1 MAKIRVLLADDHAVL
16 RAGLKLLLSAQPDIE
31 VVGEAADGGEAM
43 AKARALRPDVVLMDL
58 TMPGIGGSEA
68 TGRIKAENP
77 GIKVLVLTMHDDPS
91 YLRQLLTAGAS
102 GYVVKKSADS
112 DLLSAVRAAHRGEV
126 FLDSSLVGDL
136 VDEVIRPAGR
146 RQPRDAYETLSDRER
161 EVLKWVA
168 HGHTNQEIAEKLSLS
183 VKTIE
188 TYRARLAEK
197 LGLRGRAELVRFA
210 IERGLLRHSD

>member
-43 AKARALRPDVVLMDL
+43 AKARELRPDVILMDL

-68 TGRIKAENP
+68 TGRIKDENP

-91 YLRQLLTAGAS
+91 YLRQLLKAGAS
-102 GYVVKKSADS
+102 GYVVKKSADV
-112 DLLSAVRAAHRGEV
+112 DLLSAIRAAYRGEV
-126 FLDSSLVGDL
+126 FLDSSLAGGL
-136 VDEVIRPAGR
+136 VDEVIRPAGPR
-146 RQPRDAYETLSDRER
+146 RPRDAYETLSDRER

-168 HGHTNQEIAEKLSLS
+168 RGHTNQEIAEKLFLS

-188 TYRARLAEK
+188 TYRARLVEK
-197 LGLRGRAELVRFA
+197 LGLRGRAALVRFA
-210 IERGLLRHSD
+210 MERGLLQQTD

>member
-43 AKARALRPDVVLMDL
+43 AKARELRPDVILMDL

-68 TGRIKAENP
+68 TGRIKDENP

-91 YLRQLLTAGAS
+91 YLRQLLIAGAS
-102 GYVVKKSADS
+102 GYVVKKSADA
-112 DLLSAVRAAHRGEV
+112 DLLSAIRAAYRGEV
-126 FLDSSLVGDL
+126 FLDSSLAGGL
-136 VDEVIRPAGR
+136 VDEVIRPAGPR
-146 RQPRDAYETLSDRER
+146 RPRDAYETLSDRER

-168 HGHTNQEIAEKLSLS
+168 RGHTNQEIAEKLFLS

-188 TYRARLAEK
+188 TYRARLVEK
-197 LGLRGRAELVRFA
+197 LGLRGRAALVRFA
-210 IERGLLRHSD
+210 MERGLLQQTD

>member
-16 RAGLKLLLSAQPDIE
+16 RTGLKLLLSAQSDIE

-58 TMPGIGGSEA
+58 TMPGIGGLEA
-68 TGRIKAENP
+68 TGRIKDESP

-91 YLRQLLTAGAS
+91 YLRQLLKAGAS
-102 GYVVKKSADS
+102 GYVVKKSADV
-112 DLLSAVRAAHRGEV
+112 DLLSAIRAAHRGEV
-126 FLDSSLVGDL
+126 FLDSSLAGGL
-136 VDEVIRPAGR
+136 VDEVIRPAGPR
-146 RQPRDAYETLSDRER
+146 RPRDAYETLSDRER

-168 HGHTNQEIAEKLSLS
+168 RGHTNQEIAEKLFLS

-188 TYRARLAEK
+188 TYRARLVEK
-197 LGLRGRAELVRFA
+197 LGLRGRAALVRFA
-210 IERGLLRHSD
+210 MERGLLQQTD

>member
-16 RAGLKLLLSAQPDIE
+16 RTGLKLLLSAQPDIE

-43 AKARALRPDVVLMDL
+43 AKARALRPDVILMDL

-68 TGRIKAENP
+68 TGRIKDESP

-91 YLRQLLTAGAS
+91 YLRQLLKAGAS
-102 GYVVKKSADS
+102 GYILKKSADA
-112 DLLSAVRAAHRGEV
+112 DLLSAIRAAHRGEV
-126 FLDSSLVGDL
+126 FLDSSLAAGL
-136 VDEVIRPAGR
+136 VDEVIRPAGPR
-146 RQPRDAYETLSDRER
+146 RPRDAYETLSDRER

-168 HGHTNQEIAEKLSLS
+168 RGHTNQEIAEKLFLS

-188 TYRARLAEK
+188 TYRARVAEK

-210 IERGLLRHSD
+210 MERGLLQHID

>member
-16 RAGLKLLLSAQPDIE
+16 RTGLKLLLSSQPDIE

-43 AKARALRPDVVLMDL
+43 AKARTLRPDVVLMDL

-68 TGRIKAENP
+68 TGRIKDESP

-91 YLRQLLTAGAS
+91 YLRQLLKAGAS
-102 GYVVKKSADS
+102 GYILKKSADA
-112 DLLSAVRAAHRGEV
+112 DLLSAIRAAHRGEV
-126 FLDSSLVGDL
+126 FLDSSLAAGL
-136 VDEVIRPAGR
+136 VDEVIRPAGPR
-146 RQPRDAYETLSDRER
+146 RPRDAYETLSDRER

-168 HGHTNQEIAEKLSLS
+168 RGHTNQEIADKLFLS

-188 TYRARLAEK
+188 TYRARVAEK

-210 IERGLLRHSD
+210 MERGLLQRID

>member
-1 MAKIRVLLADDHAVL
+1 MAKIRILLADDHAVL
-16 RAGLKLLLSAQPDIE
+16 RTGLKLLLSAQPDIE

-43 AKARALRPDVVLMDL
+43 AKARALRPDVILMDL

-68 TGRIKAENP
+68 TGRIKDESP

-91 YLRQLLTAGAS
+91 YLRQLLNAGAS
-102 GYVVKKSADS
+102 GYVLKKSADA
-112 DLLSAVRAAHRGEV
+112 DLLSAIRAAHRGEV
-126 FLDSSLVGDL
+126 FLDSSLAGGL
-136 VDEVIRPAGR
+136 VDEAIRPAGPR
-146 RQPRDAYETLSDRER
+146 RPRDAYEMLSDRER

-168 HGHTNQEIAEKLSLS
+168 RGHTNQEIAEKLFLS

-197 LGLRGRAELVRFA
+197 LGLHGRAELVRFA
-210 IERGLLRHSD
+210 MERGLLQQID

>member
-43 AKARALRPDVVLMDL
+43 AKARALRPDVVLMDV
-58 TMPGIGGSEA
+58 TMPGIGGLEA
-68 TGRIKAENP
+68 TGRIKDENP

-91 YLRQLLTAGAS
+91 YLRQLLKAGAS
-102 GYVVKKSADS
+102 GYVVKKSADA
-112 DLLSAVRAAHRGEV
+112 DLLSAIRAAHRGEV
-126 FLDSSLVGDL
+126 FLDSSLAGGL
-136 VDEVIRPAGR
+136 VDEVIRPAGPR
-146 RQPRDAYETLSDRER
+146 RPRDAYETLSDRER

-168 HGHTNQEIAEKLSLS
+168 RGHTNQEIAEKLFLS

-188 TYRARLAEK
+188 TYRARLVEK
-197 LGLRGRAELVRFA
+197 LGLRGRAALVRFA
-210 IERGLLRHSD
+210 MERGLLQQTD

>member
-16 RAGLKLLLSAQPDIE
+16 RTGLKLLLSAQPDIE
-31 VVGEAADGGEAM
+31 VVGEAVDGGEAM

-68 TGRIKAENP
+68 TGRIKDESP

-91 YLRQLLTAGAS
+91 YLRQLLKAGAS
-102 GYVVKKSADS
+102 GYILKKSADA
-112 DLLSAVRAAHRGEV
+112 DLLSAIRAAHRGEV
-126 FLDSSLVGDL
+126 FLDSSLAAGL
-136 VDEVIRPAGR
+136 VDEVIRPAGPR
-146 RQPRDAYETLSDRER
+146 RPRDAYETLSDRER

-168 HGHTNQEIAEKLSLS
+168 RGHTNQEIAEKLFLS

-188 TYRARLAEK
+188 TYRARVAEK

-210 IERGLLRHSD
+210 MERGLLQHID

>member
-43 AKARALRPDVVLMDL
+43 AKARELRPDVILMDL

-68 TGRIKAENP
+68 TGRIKDENP

-91 YLRQLLTAGAS
+91 YLRQLLKAGAS
-102 GYVVKKSADS
+102 GYVVKKSADV
-112 DLLSAVRAAHRGEV
+112 DLLSAIRAAYRGEV
-126 FLDSSLVGDL
+126 FLDSSLAGGL
-136 VDEVIRPAGR
+136 VDEVIRPAGPR
-146 RQPRDAYETLSDRER
+146 RPRDAYETVSDRER

-168 HGHTNQEIAEKLSLS
+168 RGHTNQEIAEKLFLS

-188 TYRARLAEK
+188 TYRARLVEK
-197 LGLRGRAELVRFA
+197 LGLRGRAALVRFA
-210 IERGLLRHSD
+210 MERGLLQQTD

>member
-1 MAKIRVLLADDHAVL
+1 MAKIRILLADDHAVL

-43 AKARALRPDVVLMDL
+43 AKARALRPDVILMDL
-58 TMPGIGGSEA
+58 TMPGIGGLEA
-68 TGRIKAENP
+68 TGRIKDESP

-102 GYVVKKSADS
+102 GYVVKKSADA
-112 DLLSAVRAAHRGEV
+112 DLLSAIRAAHRGEV
-126 FLDSSLVGDL
+126 FLDSSLAGGL
-136 VDEVIRPAGR
+136 VDELIRPRGPGR
-146 RQPRDAYETLSDRER
+146 PRDTYEMLSDRER
-161 EVLKWVA
+161 EVLNWVA
-168 HGHTNQEIAEKLSLS
+168 RGHTNQEIAEKLFLS

-188 TYRARLAEK
+188 TYRVRLAEK

-210 IERGLLRHSD
+210 MERGLLQQID

>member
-43 AKARALRPDVVLMDL
+43 AKARELRPDVVLMDL

-68 TGRIKAENP
+68 TGRIKYENP

-91 YLRQLLTAGAS
+91 YLRQLLIAGAS
-102 GYVVKKSADS
+102 GYVVKKSAAA
-112 DLLSAVRAAHRGEV
+112 DLLSAIRAAHRGEV
-126 FLDSSLVGDL
+126 FLDSSLAGGL
-136 VDEVIRPAGR
+136 VDEVIRPAGSR
-146 RQPRDAYETLSDRER
+146 RPRDAYETLSDRER

-168 HGHTNQEIAEKLSLS
+168 RGHTNQEIAEKLFLS

-188 TYRARLAEK
+188 TYRARLVEK
-197 LGLRGRAELVRFA
+197 LGLRGRAALVRFA
-210 IERGLLRHSD
+210 MERGLLQQTD

>member
-43 AKARALRPDVVLMDL
+43 AKARALRPDVILMDL

-68 TGRIKAENP
+68 TGRIKDENP
-77 GIKVLVLTMHDDPS
+77 GIKVLVLTVHDDPS
-91 YLRQLLTAGAS
+91 YLRQLLMAGAS
-102 GYVVKKSADS
+102 GYVVKKSADA
-112 DLLSAVRAAHRGEV
+112 DLLSAIRAAHRGEV
-126 FLDSSLVGDL
+126 FLDSSLAGGL
-136 VDEVIRPAGR
+136 VDEVIRPRGPR
-146 RQPRDAYETLSDRER
+146 RPRDAYETLSDRER

-168 HGHTNQEIAEKLSLS
+168 RGHTNQEIAEKLFLS

-210 IERGLLRHSD
+210 MERGLLHHID

>member
-16 RAGLKLLLSAQPDIE
+16 RAGLKLLLTAQPDME

-43 AKARALRPDVVLMDL
+43 AKARALRPNVILMDL

-68 TGRIKAENP
+68 TGRIKDESP

-91 YLRQLLTAGAS
+91 YLRQLLQAGAS
-102 GYVVKKSADS
+102 GYVLKKSADV
-112 DLLSAVRAAHRGEV
+112 DLLSAIRAAHRGEV
-126 FLDSSLVGDL
+126 FLDPSLAGSL
-136 VDEVIRPAGR
+136 VDEVIRPAGPR
-146 RQPRDAYETLSDRER
+146 RPRDAYRTLSDRECD
-161 EVLKWVA
+161 VLKWVA
-168 HGHTNQEIAEKLSLS
+168 RGHTNQEIAEKLFLS

-210 IERGLLRHSD
+210 IERGLLQHTD